1 MFVQDLNAQID
12 LSASHDDDDH
22 PREACGIVGIYAPE
36 RDVARLTYFA
46 LYALQ
51 HRGQESA
58 GIATSDGQQAHIHKA
73 MGLVSQVFNEDN
85 LSILRGDLAIG
96 HNRYSTTGT
105 SKIRNAQPYLIE
117 TYLGPLG
124 VAHNGNLVNA
134 PSLRVELLQRGT
146 GLTSSSDSEVITQM
160 LAGGTGDWES
170 RIREFMKKAIGAYA
184 LTILT
189 RNAIYGVRDPW
200 GFRPLVIG
208 KFDNGDHVLASESC
222 ALTTIG
228 ATFVRDVQPGEI
240 IRLDANGVYAETAI
254 EPLPQMALCTFEH
267 IYFARPDSLFDSTTI
282 HNLRQ
287 AMGRRLAI
295 EAPAP
300 GADCVVAV
308 PDSGTPA
315 AIGYAQQAGLAFSEG
330 LIKNRYIGRTFI
342 QPTDALRKTSVGL
355 KFNPLPGNLEGKS
368 VVMVDDSIVRG
379 NTSGPLV
386 RLLRESGA
394 REVHVR
400 VSSPPIKHPCFMGID
415 MAAEKELIAN
425 NMTLDEIRQHIGADS
440 IAYLSLEGLMSVVGT
455 PRHGYCNACFTG
467 HYPIRVFDDSPD
479 KLQFEGTFGS

>member
-1 MFVQDLNAQID
+1 MTTPFDMPLTLEND
-12 LSASHDDDDH
+12 NDDR
-22 PREACGIVGIYAPE
+22 PAEACGIVGIYAPG

-46 LYALQ
+46 QYALQ

-58 GIATSDGQQAHIHKA
+58 GIATSDGKQAHIHKG

-85 LSILRGDLAIG
+85 LSILQGHLAIG

-105 SKIRNAQPYLIE
+105 SKLRNAQPYLIE
-117 TYLGPLG
+117 TALGPLG

-134 PSLRVELLQRGT
+134 PNLRRELLERGT
-146 GLTSSSDSEVITQM
+146 GLISSSDSEVITQI
-160 LAGGTGDWES
+160 LAGGTGTWEN
-170 RIREFMKKAIGAYA
+170 RIRELTNKAIGAYA

-189 RNAIYGVRDPW
+189 RDAVYGVRDPW

-208 KFDNGDHVLASESC
+208 KLDDNSHVLASESC

-228 ATFVRDVQPGEI
+228 AKFIREVEPGELVRI
-240 IRLDANGVYAETAI
+240 DANGLYTEQAVN
-254 EPLPQMALCTFEH
+254 PLPQMSLCTFEH
-267 IYFARPDSLFDSTTI
+267 IYFARPDSLFDLKTI
-282 HNLRQ
+282 HSLRQ
-287 AMGRRLAI
+287 KLGVQLAM
-295 EAPAP
+295 ESPAD
-300 GADCVVAV
+300 ADVVVAV

-315 AIGYAQQAGLAFSEG
+315 AIGFAQHSGLPFTEG

-342 QPTDALRKTSVGL
+342 QPTDSLRKTSIGL
-355 KFNPLPGNLEGKS
+355 KFNPLPGNLEGKR

-394 REVHVR
+394 TEVHVR

-415 MAAEKELIAN
+415 MAAKEELIAN
-425 NMTLDEIRQHIGADS
+425 RMNLDEICKHIGADS
-440 IAYLSLEGLMSVVGT
+440 LHYLSLEGMMKVVGT

-467 HYPIRVFDDSPD
+467 SYPVNVYFAEND
-479 KLQFEGTFGS
+479 KLQFEGAFGS